1 MRTTEAKRMS
11 AGNIQV
17 PPFDRVMGS
26 MVHRAPAFW
35 SKLGAWESRYL
46 GRQLETIA
54 IAKPIFIAGLA
65 RAGSTVLL
73 EFLDA
78 FPETASHRYRDF
90 PLIFTP
96 YWWNR
101 FIELSPGRQS
111 APSERAHKDR
121 IKVSPESPEAMEE
134 PLWSAFFPKVHSRRE
149 ETHVLDAS
157 SRDAHF
163 DAFYQDHIRKVLLVR
178 GGSRYLAKSN
188 YSVTRLQYLHSVFP
202 DARFVIPIRAPLSH
216 VASLA
221 KQHALFCA
229 ASEENRAVREH
240 LRNVG
245 HFEFGPDRQAVNTG
259 DFTRVREIESHW
271 ARGEEALGLAKYWSL
286 IYRFVWEKLADDP
299 ALREAS
305 IIIRYE
311 DLCHSTHAT
320 IRRLIDHCE
329 LKPRAEII
337 GDYVN
342 RFTPPTYYKPVFS
355 DEERAQIR
363 SLTRDVAEL
372 YGY

>member
-1 MRTTEAKRMS
+1 MS
-11 AGNIQV
+11 ASNIQV
-17 PPFDRVMGS
+17 PPFDRVIGS

-35 SKLGAWESRYL
+35 SRLGAWESRYL
-46 GRQLETIA
+46 GPQLETIA

-90 PLIFTP
+90 PLVFTP

-134 PLWSAFFPKVHSRRE
+134 PLWSAFFPQVHSRQE

-188 YSVTRLQYLHSVFP
+188 YSVTRLQYLLSVFP

-221 KQHALFCA
+221 KQHALFCS

-240 LRNVG
+240 LRNVRA
-245 HFEFGPDRQAVNTG
+245 F
-259 DFTRVREIESHW
+259 RVRPGSAGGQHGGLHSR
-271 ARGEEALGLAKYWSL
+271 ARNRKSLGERRRSSRPGQVLEPHLSL
-286 IYRFVWEKLADDP
+286 RMGKA
-299 ALREAS
+299 
-305 IIIRYE
+305 
-311 DLCHSTHAT
+311 C
-320 IRRLIDHCE
+320 
-329 LKPRAEII
+329 
-337 GDYVN
+337 
-342 RFTPPTYYKPVFS
+342 
-355 DEERAQIR
+355 
-363 SLTRDVAEL
+363 
-372 YGY
+372 